1 MGYSLL
7 YRRIPKN
14 RLVTTGDGDK
24 GFITN
29 VTINL
34 SDYEEK
40 QYIELDNI
48 LQLICDYI
56 PYDIIGKYYDFNES
70 FHEVYKDGGYEAYH
84 YVMLLNDKG
93 KELNESGE
101 IYLESKFG
109 FKIIHRNDNDWVAEM
124 NYLAY
129 EGNHD
134 KYNTKAEACDVEDWE
149 VNIEKYKK

>member
-1 MGYSLL
+1 MGLLGYSLL

-40 QYIELDNI
+40 QYLELDNI
-48 LQLICDYI
+48 LQLICDYF

-70 FHEVYKDGGYEAYH
+70 FHAVYKDGGYEAYH

-93 KELNESGE
+93 
-101 IYLESKFG
+101 
-109 FKIIHRNDNDWVAEM
+109 
-124 NYLAY
+124 
-129 EGNHD
+129 
-134 KYNTKAEACDVEDWE
+134 
-149 VNIEKYKK
+149 